1 MGGGTE
7 RLFTV
12 TELARLLDITAR
24 TIRFYEQK
32 GLISPRRAGK
42 TRVYTHRDK
51 ARLQLIL
58 RGKRLGFSLAEIR
71 EYLDLYEVDRT
82 QTSQLK
88 LLQEKVGA
96 RIDLLEAQQR
106 DLRQTLAELY
116 DVRDQVDT
124 ALAQRT
130 RGARES
136 DAA

>member
-1 MGGGTE
+1 MGGSTE

-71 EYLDLYEVDRT
+71 EYLDLYEVDRS

-88 LLQEKVGA
+88 LLQEKVGE

-130 RGARES
+130 RGARKS